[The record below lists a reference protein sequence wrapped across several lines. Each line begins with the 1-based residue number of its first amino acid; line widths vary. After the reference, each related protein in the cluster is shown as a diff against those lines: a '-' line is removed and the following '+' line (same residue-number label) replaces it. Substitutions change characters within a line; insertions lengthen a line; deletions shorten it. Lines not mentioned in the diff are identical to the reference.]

1 MSAQR
6 FDDSQRLA
14 SAKVIVVVD
23 RSDGSWTVVRW
34 AARFAADR
42 GRDLEIVHG
51 MGLVGTGWVL
61 GDYEVVV
68 PSVID
73 AVREQGKDV
82 IARAE
87 HLAGQTSAAIPTTA
101 ASTHSG
107 AWRMLGAVL
116 QPEYRCG
123 CRTDRARHRAAG
135 HEFRVRPHLRESV
148 AGGSDPVRHAVG
160 A

>member
-1 MSAQR
+1 M
-6 FDDSQRLA
+6 
-14 SAKVIVVVD
+14 D
-23 RSDGSWTVVRW
+23 RCAVGGAV
-34 AARFAADR
+34 R
-42 GRDLEIVHG
+42 GRPWTRPRDRARHG
-51 MGLVGTGWVL
+51 VWSVL

-135 HEFRVRPHLRESV
+135 HEFRVRPPLRESV
-148 AGGSDPVRHAVG
+148 ADGSDPVQQAVG